1 MLLKKSLWLYYND
14 ACVLIFIR
22 LGESCSHVAAM
33 LFKVEAAVRNGYTK
47 QACTEQPCAW
57 NKCFTKSVEPATMSA
72 IKFYK
77 ESAKQRLLKS
87 KRVRKPPPPP
97 TSKEK
102 QISFLQ
108 SLTETETKPVGLSLF
123 KETAYVLK
131 TSSVSNIKR
140 LPQPLTTLYNDVNK
154 KMTPLELQQKCD
166 NVTDSLIVSS
176 DECEYLKQSTVNQ
189 SNSVTWHEQRVGR
202 ITASVAHDVLHTSI
216 DKPAKSLIKKICYQN
231 KQVNVPSLTW
241 GRENE
246 AKALGQYKE
255 TMATQHENLKVEKS
269 GLGIIKTKPYIG
281 ASPDGIV
288 TCSCCG
294 TGVIEIK
301 CPYSLKGNTA
311 EEMLESKNFCL
322 DKRYQLKEC
331 SKYYTQVQLQMYVF
345 DCEFCHFIIWTT
357 EACIITYVAK
367 NSHFVHEMLPKLEH
381 FWKLNCLPEL
391 LTHKM
396 TCEEEKKQVKPI
408 YCYCQQP
415 WCSDDGTDMVGCDA
429 VNCPYQ
435 WIHYKC
441 AKIKRPPKGKW
452 YCKSC
457 KVSKK

>member
-1 MLLKKSLWLYYND
+1 MKNYKSLEAHNL
-14 ACVLIFIR
+14 FISGWVQTVFHLEIKGTSNLLMKANVKPSFR
-22 LGESCSHVAAM
+22 VNEDPHQSWVAISKEGDIISAHCDCKAGLGESCSHVAAM

-189 SNSVTWHEQRVGR
+189 SNSETLKLGM
-202 ITASVAHDVLHTSI
+202 SNVL
-216 DKPAKSLIKKICYQN
+216 
-231 KQVNVPSLTW
+231 
-241 GRENE
+241 
-246 AKALGQYKE
+246 
-255 TMATQHENLKVEKS
+255 
-269 GLGIIKTKPYIG
+269 
-281 ASPDGIV
+281 
-288 TCSCCG
+288 
-294 TGVIEIK
+294 
-301 CPYSLKGNTA
+301 
-311 EEMLESKNFCL
+311 EES
-322 DKRYQLKEC
+322 QLLLLMMF
-331 SKYYTQVQLQMYVF
+331 YTHQ
-345 DCEFCHFIIWTT
+345 
-357 EACIITYVAK
+357 
-367 NSHFVHEMLPKLEH
+367 
-381 FWKLNCLPEL
+381 
-391 LTHKM
+391 
-396 TCEEEKKQVKPI
+396 
-408 YCYCQQP
+408 
-415 WCSDDGTDMVGCDA
+415 
-429 VNCPYQ
+429 
-435 WIHYKC
+435 
-441 AKIKRPPKGKW
+441 
-452 YCKSC
+452 
-457 KVSKK
+457 